1 MDDLSELVSDLT
13 YITKKQANIIDRI
26 TQMLLQYI
34 AIEELEDVF
43 EEQKEVRGIYEK
55 WEV

>member
-26 TQMLLQYI
+26 AQMLLQYI

>member
-1 MDDLSELVSDLT
+1 MDDLSELVNDLT

-34 AIEELEDVF
+34 TIEELEDVF